1 MNSIVKFSADAAITL
16 KASADIKE
24 GQCLKLHTD
33 GTVQPAGAGTAF
45 FGVAGG
51 TAKDGSHVLVYRQA
65 GVLRMIAS
73 AAIANAG
80 PVKTA
85 ANGEIA
91 TSTGPSEAGFIGY
104 ALKPAGK
111 KGDVVPVDVRA

>member
-16 KASADIKE
+16 KASGDIKE

-33 GTVQPAGAGTAF
+33 GTVQVAGAGNAF
-45 FGVAGG
+45 FGVAGAN
-51 TAKDGSHVLVYRQA
+51 AKTGDHVIVYRQA
-65 GVLRMIAS
+65 GVLRMVAS

-85 ANGEIA
+85 AAGEIT

-104 ALKPAGK
+104 ALKTAGK
-111 KGDVVPVDVRA
+111 KGDIVPVDVRA